1 MMHQPP
7 HADCGNHARP
17 NRFEI
22 DLGAIAQ
29 FTRNIRALVGDGVT
43 IFAALKCNAYGFGL
57 VPVARTILA
66 AGGNA
71 RSLVDLANAIP
82 PRRAGITAPIP
93 FYPGSAATSEA

>member
-1 MMHQPP
+1 MHEPP
-7 HADCGNHARP
+7 PADFDDHARP

-29 FTRNIRALVGDGVT
+29 FTREIRTLVGDGVT
-43 IFAALKCNAYGFGL
+43 VFAALKCNAYGFGL

-71 RSLVDLANAIP
+71 LSLVDRANA
-82 PRRAGITAPIP
+82 AGGADNITAMVIRIDRRTAP
-93 FYPGSAATSEA
+93 T